1 MKLVIVAGLLALGL
15 GACTTSEARLSGAAA
30 GAGAGALVGGPIGAV
45 AGGAVGVLT
54 GPSIARA
61 ARS

>member
-1 MKLVIVAGLLALGL
+1 MKMIIVAACLALGV

-54 GPSIARA
+54 GPSLSRA
-61 ARS
+61 VRS

>member
-1 MKLVIVAGLLALGL
+1 MKIVIVASLLALCA

-54 GPSIARA
+54 GPSLAKA